1 MIHAYIRGRL
11 GNQLFQ
17 YAFIRMLQH
26 HNPGV
31 GICYH
36 FDEVYSAGKPEQDF
50 VNSLKYFNTININE
64 GNEQPHLSLIQK
76 ILLKLYWFRYPH
88 TSPIHII
95 NRYQMKWVKLL
106 SRFGLYYLDLGYFNF
121 PKKLPKGD
129 VIVSGN
135 FECEEY
141 FKEIK
146 NQILNE
152 IKPLKP
158 ISEKNQALL
167 KLMRET
173 NSVSLSIRRGDFV
186 EDSKISGQFNVCTPL
201 YYQRAIE
208 FIKANIENP
217 VLFIFSNDVEWCK
230 KNLDFGVETHYES
243 GKDPSWE
250 AMELMSN
257 CRHNIMA
264 NSSYNWWAQYKS
276 EYKDKIIVAPSR
288 WWNSPFRPAIF
299 QKNWHLIDV
308 D

>member
-1 MIHAYIRGRL
+1 MLHAYIRGRL

-17 YAFIRMLQH
+17 YAFVRMLQY

-31 GICYH
+31 GVCYH
-36 FDEVYSAGKPEQDF
+36 FDEVYSAGTPEQDF
-50 VNSLKYFNTININE
+50 VNSLKHYHVVDVRE
-64 GNEQPHLSLIQK
+64 GKEQPRLSFIQK
-76 ILLKLYWFRYPH
+76 LLMKLYWLPYPH
-88 TSPIHII
+88 TAPVHII
-95 NRYQMKWVKLL
+95 NRYQMKWVGLL
-106 SRFGLYYLDLGYFNF
+106 SRFGLYYLDLGYYHF

-135 FECEEY
+135 FESEEY
-141 FKEIK
+141 FYEIK
-146 NQILNE
+146 EQILDE
-152 IKPLKP
+152 VKPLKP
-158 ISEKNQALL
+158 ISAHNQALL
-167 KLMRET
+167 KLMQET

-186 EDSKISGQFNVCTPL
+186 EDAKISGQFNVCTPK
-201 YYQRAIE
+201 YYQRAVE
-208 FIKANIENP
+208 YIKQHVENP

-230 KNLDFGVETHYES
+230 QHLDFGLETHYES

-250 AMELMSN
+250 AMELMSH

-276 EYKDKIIVAPSR
+276 PYQDKVVVAPAR

-299 QKNWHLIDV
+299 QEHWHLIEV